1 MDGYLS
7 TRDVAQRY
15 GVTVQTVL
23 LWIKAGR
30 LKHIKLTP
38 RLYRIKES
46 DLEAFE
52 RGETQESNRE
62 TEIGSG
68 I

>member
-38 RLYRIKES
+38 RNYRIKES

-52 RGETQESNRE
+52 RS
-62 TEIGSG
+62 EIQTKENFGKKSK
-68 I
+68 

>member
-15 GVTVQTVL
+15 GVTVQTVR
-23 LWIKAGR
+23 LWIKAGK

-52 RGETQESNRE
+52 RGETQSAEAGSN
-62 TEIGSG
+62 I
-68 I
+68 

>member
-7 TRDVAQRY
+7 TSDVAQRY

-23 LWIKAGR
+23 LWIKAGK

-52 RGETQESNRE
+52 RGETETQSAEAGSN
-62 TEIGSG
+62 I
-68 I
+68 